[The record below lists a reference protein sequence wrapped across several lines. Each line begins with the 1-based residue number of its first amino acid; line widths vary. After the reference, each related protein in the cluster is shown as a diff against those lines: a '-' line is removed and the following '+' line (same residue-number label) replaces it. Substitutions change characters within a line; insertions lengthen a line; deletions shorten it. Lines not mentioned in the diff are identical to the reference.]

1 MGCLLV
7 AVVMFAG
14 STTPDFKV
22 NTALKFPSKNSCVE
36 YVELYGDRLKGGLHR
51 AFPTIVRSDLICV
64 DFNTAK
70 EMHEK
75 MISERI

>member
-1 MGCLLV
+1 MGWLLV

-14 STTPDFKV
+14 STTPDFKI
-22 NTALKFPSKNSCVE
+22 NTALKFINENRCVE
-36 YVELYGDRLKGGLHR
+36 YVKLYENKLKGGLHR

-70 EMHEK
+70 EMQEE
-75 MISERI
+75 MIKRGR

>member
-1 MGCLLV
+1 MGWLLV

-22 NTALKFPSKNSCVE
+22 NTALKFPNKNSCVE
-36 YVELYGDRLKGGLHR
+36 YVELYGDRLNDGLYR
-51 AFPTIVRSDLICV
+51 SFPTIVRSDLVCV

-70 EMHEK
+70 EMQEK
-75 MISERI
+75 MKREGI